1 MLLKIVNENRGSF
14 PFLTFGDIA
23 NQQHTFEWNEKVGAY
38 CYEPKNQT
46 ESDNITATNW
56 VSLHHPWRVS
66 PVWDNAGMPVAPS
79 PNAAIP
85 STVRIPPYVRPE
97 LYDAYPME
105 DLLALCADAGFTP
118 EGDATNLHQVRHQL
132 HRYYEGRAWA
142 VEDMKRL
149 RVQLAQPKAEPPPA
163 AVSFAPAISPSPVK
177 RGRGRPRK
185 VLQPA

>member
-23 NQQHTFEWNEKVGAY
+23 NQQHTFTWNEGIGAY
-38 CYEPKNQT
+38 CYEPKDQI
-46 ESDNITATNW
+46 ESDNIISTNW
-56 VSLHHPWRVS
+56 VSLRHPWRVA
-66 PVWDNAGMPVAPS
+66 PVWAGGNQPVSSKAEAVPAS
-79 PNAAIP
+79 
-85 STVRIPPYVRPE
+85 VRIPPYVRPE
-97 LYDAYPME
+97 LYEAYPLE
-105 DLLALCADAGFTP
+105 DLLNLCSDAGFRP

-142 VEDMKRL
+142 AEDMKRL
-149 RVQLAQPKAEPPPA
+149 REQITEPKPEATPDA
-163 AVSFAPAISPSPVK
+163 LSPDLGLPPVK

>member
-38 CYEPKNQT
+38 CYEPKNQI

-66 PVWDNAGMPVAPS
+66 PVWNGAGMPVAAI
-79 PNAAIP
+79 PNAAVP
-85 STVRIPPYVRPE
+85 STVRIPPYVRPD
-97 LYDAYPME
+97 LYDAYPLE

-118 EGDATNLHQVRHQL
+118 EGDATNTFQVRHQL

-149 RVQLAQPKAEPPPA
+149 RAQLAAPKSVAAPETPAPDILPP
-163 AVSFAPAISPSPVK
+163 PVK